1 MYFTFYSCDS
11 PVQVPITD
19 YVCMQSE
26 QGKEDQGNLL
36 KCVVQFV
43 EGMHFVEFNV
53 SWFFCCTEKIEA
65 LQNIFPNAEHAQ
77 LSAAC
82 MEAMGDI
89 NKAVDI
95 VLDKGE

>member
-53 SWFFCCTEKIEA
+53 S
-65 LQNIFPNAEHAQ
+65 
-77 LSAAC
+77 
-82 MEAMGDI
+82 
-89 NKAVDI
+89 
-95 VLDKGE
+95 